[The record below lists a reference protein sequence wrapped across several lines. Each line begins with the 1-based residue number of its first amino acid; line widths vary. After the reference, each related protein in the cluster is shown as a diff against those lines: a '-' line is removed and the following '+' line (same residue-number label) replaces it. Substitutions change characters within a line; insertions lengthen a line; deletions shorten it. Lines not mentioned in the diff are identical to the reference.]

1 MGSGGFFLKKLN
13 MCGVLRIKHSM
24 KHLLTR
30 ALRPPYPLAGT
41 GSGRFSLSIWSVL
54 LWAVVGLTWT
64 PPSGAAEALAPDV
77 HQFTLRNGMALIVK
91 PDRRAPTAVN
101 MVWVRVGSMDEV
113 DGTTGVAH
121 VLEHML
127 FKGTPTVPEGEFS
140 RRVAALGGVENAF
153 TSKDYTGFY
162 QQIPA
167 DRLHE
172 MMVLEADRFAN
183 TQWSDA
189 AYAKELEVVKEERRM
204 RTDDDP
210 HALLDEAM
218 EATIFMAHPY
228 RRPVVGW
235 MSDLDAM
242 TADDAR
248 AFYQR
253 WYTPANAVVIVAGDV
268 DVAQVR
274 DWAEETYGSI
284 PQRALP
290 SRKPRDEPI
299 QVGLRRLD
307 FKAPADQSY
316 VVLAFK
322 VPGLSPAALA
332 GEVGTSKSSGADEDA
347 LALTVLV
354 ALLSG
359 YDGARLERS
368 LTQAPG
374 HVADSAGATYGL
386 TGRGPQLFTVF
397 GVPSAGKTSAQV
409 ERALRAELA
418 RVVRQGVN
426 AAELRRVKVQW
437 MAGEVYKRDS
447 VFNQAQSLG
456 QNWIQGFGVDGDE
469 RLVARLRTVTADQ
482 VQAVAARYFGD
493 DALTVATL
501 LPQPVDKNRAVRQPV
516 AGARH

>member
-1 MGSGGFFLKKLN
+1 MGLCAMGPG
-13 MCGVLRIKHSM
+13 
-24 KHLLTR
+24 
-30 ALRPPYPLAGT
+30 
-41 GSGRFSLSIWSVL
+41 
-54 LWAVVGLTWT
+54 WATAPAATPVVAPG
-64 PPSGAAEALAPDV
+64 AEAAVTDAQ
-77 HQFTLRNGMALIVK
+77 QFTLRNGMTLIVK
-91 PDRRAPTAVN
+91 PDHRAPTAVN

-140 RRVAALGGVENAF
+140 RRVAALGGAENAF

-167 DRLHE
+167 NRLHE

-189 AYAKELEVVKEERRM
+189 VFGKELEVVKEERRM
-204 RTDDDP
+204 RTEDEP
-210 HALLDEAM
+210 HALLEEAL

-248 AFYQR
+248 AFYHR
-253 WYTPANAVVIVAGDV
+253 WYTPANTLVVVAGDV
-268 DVAQVR
+268 DVVQVR
-274 DWAEETYGSI
+274 DWAEQTYGGI
-284 PQRALP
+284 PQRPVPA
-290 SRKPRDEPI
+290 RKPRDEPA
-299 QVGLRRLD
+299 QVGIRRLD
-307 FKAPADQSY
+307 FKAPAEQGY
-316 VVLAFK
+316 VALAFK
-322 VPGLSPAALA
+322 VPALGPSGLA
-332 GEVGTSKSSGADEDA
+332 GEADQASAKRPGANADEDA
-347 LALTVLV
+347 LALTVLA

-359 YDGARLERS
+359 YDGARLERA

-374 HVADSAGATYGL
+374 HVADSAGANYGL
-386 TGRGPQLFTVF
+386 AGRGPQLFTLF
-397 GVPSAGKTSAQV
+397 GVPSPGKTSAQV

-418 RVVRQGVN
+418 RLVRAGVS

-456 QNWIQGFGVDGDE
+456 QNWIQGFGLDSEE
-469 RLVARLRTVTADQ
+469 RLIARLRTVTAAQ

-501 LPQPVDKNRAVRQPV
+501 LPQPIDKNRAPRQPV
-516 AGARH
+516 VGARH

>member
-1 MGSGGFFLKKLN
+1 M
-13 MCGVLRIKHSM
+13 KHSM
-24 KHLLTR
+24 KHLLMR
-30 ALRPPYPLAGT
+30 ALSALYPRAGI
-41 GSGRFSLSIWSVL
+41 GPRRFTTSVWPL
-54 LWAVVGLTWT
+54 LL
-64 PPSGAAEALAPDV
+64 GAALGLGWTATCGAAVAPASDV
-77 HQFTLRNGMALIVK
+77 QQFTLRNGMALIVK
-91 PDRRAPTAVN
+91 PDHRAPTAVN

-127 FKGTPTVPEGEFS
+127 FKGTPSLPEGEFS

-167 DRLHE
+167 NRLQE

-218 EATIFMAHPY
+218 EAAIYMAHPY

-242 TADDAR
+242 TSDDAR
-248 AFYQR
+248 TFYQR
-253 WYTPANAVVIVAGDV
+253 WYTPANAVVVVAGDV

-274 DWAEETYGSI
+274 EWAEQTYGGI
-284 PQRALP
+284 PERP
-290 SRKPRDEPI
+290 VPMRKPRDEPAQAGI
-299 QVGLRRLD
+299 RRLD
-307 FKAPADQSY
+307 FKAPAEQAY
-316 VVLAFK
+316 VSLAFK
-322 VPGLSPAALA
+322 VPALNPAGLA
-332 GEVGTSKSSGADEDA
+332 GEGGKAGGSSADEDA
-347 LALTVLV
+347 LALTVLA

-359 YDGARLERS
+359 YDGARLERA
-368 LTQAPG
+368 LTQAAG
-374 HVADSAGATYGL
+374 HVADSAGASYGL
-386 TGRGPQLFTVF
+386 AGRGPQLFTLY
-397 GVPSAGKTSAQV
+397 GVPSPGKTSAQV
-409 ERALRAELA
+409 ERALRAELI
-418 RVVRQGVN
+418 RIVREGVN
-426 AAELRRVKVQW
+426 EAELRRVKVQW

-456 QNWIQGFGVDGDE
+456 QNWIQGFGLDSDA
-469 RLVARLRTVTADQ
+469 RLISRLRTVTAAQ
-482 VQAVAARYFGD
+482 VQSVAGRYFGD

-501 LPQPVDKNRAVRQPV
+501 LPQPIDKNHAPRQPI